1 MSKSTDEEDP
11 ATPKLE
17 YDRASELKAF
27 DETKAGVKGLVD
39 AGIKQVPRMF
49 HQPRDD
55 YSVSCGTQC
64 NIPVID
70 LEGVK
75 QNRTTRKEIVEKVR
89 NASKTWGFFQV
100 LNHGIPMNVMEEMK
114 DGAHRF
120 FEQDVETK
128 SQFFSRDY
136 TKRVVY
142 NSNFDLYSAPA
153 AKWRDTV
160 VCSMA
165 PDPPNPEELPA
176 VFRGVMVEYSK
187 QVMNLGYLLFEL
199 LSEAL
204 GLNPDYLRDIDC
216 AKGLVMLSHYYPI
229 CPQPELTIGSS
240 KHADN
245 GFLTVLLQDNVGG
258 LQVLHQNQ
266 WIDVPPTRGA
276 LVINIGDLLQ
286 LISNDR
292 FTSVDHRVL
301 TNSVSPRVSV
311 ASFFTT
317 ALLPDSRLYGPIKEL
332 VSENNPPKYRET
344 TVKAYITYFNSK
356 GLSGASPLP
365 YFKLSEPDHGD
376 RKQWQDHHK

>member
-1 MSKSTDEEDP
+1 MVITKSNTTTDKEQATSKP
-11 ATPKLE
+11 E
-17 YDRASELKAF
+17 YDRVSELKAF
-27 DETKAGVKGLVD
+27 DETKSGVKGLVD
-39 AGIKQVPRMF
+39 AGIKEVPRIF
-49 HQPRDD
+49 YHQFEKD
-55 YSVSCGTQC
+55 SVSGGTQVS
-64 NIPVID
+64 IPVID
-70 LEGVK
+70 LEGAK
-75 QNRTTRKEIVEKVR
+75 KNPTTRKEIVEKVR

-100 LNHGIPMNVMEEMK
+100 LNHGIPMSVMEEMK
-114 DGAHRF
+114 NGALSF
-120 FEQDVETK
+120 FEQDVVAK
-128 SQFFSRDY
+128 KQLFSRDY

-160 VCSMA
+160 FCSIA
-165 PDPPNPEELPA
+165 PDPPKPEELPE
-176 VFRGVMVEYSK
+176 VFRDITLEYSK

-229 CPQPELTIGSS
+229 CPQPELTLGSS

-245 GFLTVLLQDNVGG
+245 GFLTVLLQDHVGG
-258 LQVLHQNQ
+258 LQVLHENH
-266 WIDVPPTRGA
+266 WIDVPPTPGA

-286 LISNDR
+286 LISNDS
-292 FTSVDHRVL
+292 FTSVNHRVL

-332 VSENNPPKYRET
+332 LSEDNPPKYRET
-344 TVKAYITYFNSK
+344 TVKDYITYFNAK
-356 GLSGASPLP
+356 GLSGTSPLP
-365 YFKLSEPDHGD
+365 HFRL
-376 RKQWQDHHK
+376 